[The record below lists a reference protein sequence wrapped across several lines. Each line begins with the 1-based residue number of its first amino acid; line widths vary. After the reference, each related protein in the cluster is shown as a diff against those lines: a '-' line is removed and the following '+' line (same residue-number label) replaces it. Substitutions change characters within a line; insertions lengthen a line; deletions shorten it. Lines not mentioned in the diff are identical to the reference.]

1 MIYKSLKFD
10 LFLLFVIFAYFLS
23 FASYAQPEGKGII
36 KGTVVTTSGLP
47 VPYASVGLK
56 GTDYAA
62 TTDVQGLFDLKA
74 PVGSYTL
81 LVSSIGHVTYEAS
94 LQLKKEGN
102 APIKVVLQ
110 ESKTTLDEVT
120 VVGKTEAQEIKETG
134 FSVESVE
141 TRALQNQSVQINRI
155 LDWTPG
161 VRVRQEGGIGSNYS
175 YSLHGMSGNAVTFF
189 IDGIPMEYFG
199 SSYTINNLPVAL
211 IKRIDIYK
219 GVVPVDLGSDAL
231 GGAINVVS
239 DTKSKKFL
247 EAGYSFGSFNTHQA
261 LLHGQYTD
269 SASHFTARF
278 SGFYTYSD
286 NNYKVWGRGV
296 NYADAS
302 TGFKAVEFTREN
314 PATRFND
321 QFETLNGKLDIGFTD
336 KKWADQFFISLLA
349 STQTKGIQTGQTM
362 ATVYG
367 KLHNKELLLM
377 PHVSYRKENLFA
389 RGLNLS
395 LFTGYSNREGQTVDT
410 TMAFY
415 NWKGQTT
422 PHEQGGGEIARNGK
436 SLFTMYEESWI
447 GRVNLTYELPADF
460 KIGFNYFN
468 SAAKRHGEDPYVSAF
483 RVPLIAP
490 QNIGR
495 QFAGL
500 SLETKKLD
508 EKLYF
513 NTFIKWYDFKTT
525 SNKLEYFLVDG
536 TPRATAVP
544 IKNNKTNWG
553 GGIAA
558 SYKIYPFFLTKFSIE
573 QATRLPTPT
582 EALGNGVL
590 VVNNPNIKP
599 EQSLNMN
606 LGMTWGRIPVGRRQ
620 NLTLIA
626 GVFYRD
632 TKNLLIYKIAKDD
645 GMYENVAQTLG
656 KGIEAEVI
664 YDLNHWLKVN
674 ANATWLD
681 IRNNQRLDKGV
692 PNVLYGDRLRNT
704 PYLLGNAGASV
715 SLPDVIQKKSK
726 LFAYLHANYLHEF
739 YLNWPSLGSK
749 DTKNMIPSQL
759 IFDLGLGYTFP
770 GRHLSLAFDLSNFTD
785 TQAYDNFLLQKP
797 GRAGFIKVK
806 YQITSNK

>member
-1 MIYKSLKFD
+1 MIFKLLSLFAAFAC
-10 LFLLFVIFAYFLS
+10 FLNLT
-23 FASYAQPEGKGII
+23 SYAQPEDKGII
-36 KGTVVTTSGLP
+36 RGVVVTTSGLP
-47 VPYASVGLK
+47 VSYASVGLK

-62 TTDVQGLFDLKA
+62 TTDIRGEFELKVPA
-74 PVGSYTL
+74 GSYTL
-81 LVSSIGHVTYEAS
+81 LVSYIGHLTYELP
-94 LQLKKEGN
+94 LQLKKGDN
-102 APIKVVLQ
+102 AALKIVLR
-110 ESKTTLDEVT
+110 ESRTTLDEVT
-120 VVGKTEAQEIKETG
+120 VVGKTEVQELKETG
-134 FSVESVE
+134 FSIESIE

-161 VRVRQEGGIGSNYS
+161 VRVRQEGGVGSNYS
-175 YSLHGMSGNAVTFF
+175 YSLNGMSGNAVTFF

-199 SSYTINNLPVAL
+199 SSYTVNNLPVSL
-211 IKRIDIYK
+211 IKRVDIYK

-247 EAGYSFGSFNTHQA
+247 EASYSFGSFNTHQA

-321 QFETLNGKLDIGFTD
+321 QFKTLNGKVDIGFTD

-349 STQTKGIQTGQTM
+349 SAQTKGIQTGQTM

-367 KLHNKELLLM
+367 KLHNKELLLI
-377 PHVSYRKENLFA
+377 PHVSCRKDDLFA
-389 RGLNLS
+389 KGLTLS
-395 LFTGYSNREGQTVDT
+395 LFAGFSNREGQTVDT

-422 PHEQGGGEIARNGK
+422 PHDQGGGEIARNGK
-436 SLFTMYEESWI
+436 SLFTMYEASWI
-447 GRVNLTYELPADF
+447 GRANLTYELPAEF

-468 SAAKRHGEDPYVSAF
+468 SAAKRHGEDPFVSAF

-500 SLETKKLD
+500 SLETKKLE
-508 EKLYF
+508 EKLYV
-513 NTFIKWYDFKTT
+513 NAFIKWYDFKTT

-558 SYKIYPFFLTKFSIE
+558 SYKIHHLFLAKFSIE

-606 LGMTWGRIPVGRRQ
+606 LGVTWGRIPVGRRQ
-620 NLTLIA
+620 NLTL
-626 GVFYRD
+626 VTSTFYRD
-632 TKNLLIYKIAKDD
+632 TENLLIYKIAKDD

-656 KGIEAEVI
+656 KGIEAEVV
-664 YDLNHWLKVN
+664 YELDHWLKANV
-674 ANATWLD
+674 NATWLD
-681 IRNNQRLDKGV
+681 IRNNQRLDNGV
-692 PNVLYGDRLRNT
+692 RNVLYGDRLRNT
-704 PYLLGNAGASV
+704 PYLLGNAGISAN
-715 SLPDVIQKKSK
+715 LPNVIRKKSK

-739 YLNWPSLGSK
+739 FLNWPSLGSR

-759 IFDLGLGYTFP
+759 IFDLGIGYTFP
-770 GRHLSLAFDLSNFTD
+770 GQKLNLSFDLSNFTN

-797 GRAGFIKVK
+797 GRAAFIKVK
-806 YQITSNK
+806 YQITSNQ